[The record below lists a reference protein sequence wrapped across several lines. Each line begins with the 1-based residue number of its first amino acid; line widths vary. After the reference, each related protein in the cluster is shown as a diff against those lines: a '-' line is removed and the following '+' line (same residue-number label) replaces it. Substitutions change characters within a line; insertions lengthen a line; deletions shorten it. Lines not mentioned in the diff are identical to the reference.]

1 MAASSFFPQDSNS
14 KRLLIAFT
22 VTTLFMVAEAIGG
35 WLSGSLA
42 LLADAGHMLTDSAAL
57 FIALMAVHFSQRKP
71 DSRHTFGY
79 LRLTTLAAFVNA
91 TALLLIVVLI
101 VWEAARRFF
110 SPHEVMGVPMLIIA
124 IAGLFA
130 NIFCFW
136 ILHRGEQEKNINV
149 RAAVLHV
156 LGDLLGS
163 VGAIVAAVVILTTG
177 WTPIDPI
184 LSILVSILVLRSA
197 WRLLKESFHEL
208 LEGAPQEIDIAT
220 LRKDLCTSIYEVR
233 DVHHVHLW
241 QVGDQRLMTLHAQVI
256 PPRDNDEL
264 LQRIQHH
271 LLHHYNIDHATI
283 QMEYQRCKAPDCV
296 INQTSHAANHHHH
309 HS

>member
-1 MAASSFFPQDSNS
+1 MAAPSFHLPQDSNS
-14 KRLLIAFT
+14 KRLLIAFV
-22 VTTLFMVAEAIGG
+22 VTTLFMVIEAIGG

-57 FIALMAVHFSQRKP
+57 FIALIAVHFSQRKP

-91 TALLLIVVLI
+91 AALVLIVILI
-101 VWEAARRFF
+101 VWEAVQRFV
-110 SPHEVMGVPMLIIA
+110 SPHEVMGTPMLIIA
-124 IAGLFA
+124 IAGLVA

-136 ILHRGEQEKNINV
+136 ILHRGEEEKNINV
-149 RAAVLHV
+149 RAAALHV

-163 VGAIVAAVVILTTG
+163 VGAIIAAIVILTTG

-184 LSILVSILVLRSA
+184 LSVLVSVLVLRSA

-208 LEGAPQEIDIAT
+208 LEGAPQEIDIAK
-220 LRKDLCTSIYEVR
+220 LRKSLCADIYEVR

-241 QVGDQRLMTLHAQVI
+241 QVGNQRVMTLHVQVI
-256 PPRDNDEL
+256 PPRNNDEL

-271 LLHHYNIDHATI
+271 LLHHYQIGHATI
-283 QMEYQRCKAPDCV
+283 QMEYQACETPDCV
-296 INQTSHAANHHHH
+296 INQTSPAGGHHHH
-309 HS
+309 H